1 MVLEDKSA
9 NGTMD
14 RLRLEINRSFI
25 HKRKGTF
32 ELDINL
38 SLPLEGITGILG
50 HSGSGKTTLLRCIAG
65 LEALESGRISVGDDV
80 WHSSERSVP
89 TYQRSIGYVFQE
101 ASLFE
106 HLTGKEN
113 LEFASKRSDVDFE
126 KKFFDKIIATLGIE
140 SVLSRYPSQMS
151 GGERQRVA
159 IARALLT
166 KPKLLL
172 MDEPLAA
179 LDISRKKEILNYLE
193 EIKNEFQIPIVYV
206 SHSLNEVA
214 RLSDQVIVLEQ
225 GKIIAQGLPTDVF
238 SRIDLPIEF
247 EDDFGVVLEG
257 KVLEK
262 DHEWQLNCVEFDQA
276 KLWIKDN
283 GEDLGKIVRARIL
296 ARDVSITIENHQDTS
311 ILNRIPAVIF
321 EISPDK
327 DDSMSLIR
335 LSTGKDFI
343 VARITN
349 KSLNAL
355 QLAKGMNVCA
365 QVKSVALVH

>member
-1 MVLEDKSA
+1 MAIEVKSE
-9 NGTMD
+9 NQKVENLCLKISRTF
-14 RLRLEINRSFI
+14 S

-32 ELDINL
+32 QLDIDL
-38 SLPLEGITGILG
+38 SLPLTGITGILG

-65 LEALESGRISVGDDV
+65 LEELEVGQITVGDDV
-80 WHSSERSVP
+80 WHSVSKSVP
-89 TYQRSIGYVFQE
+89 TFQRSIGYVFQE

-113 LEFASKRSDVDFE
+113 LNFALKRADAEIGQS
-126 KKFFDKIIATLGIE
+126 FFDKIVATLGIE
-140 SVLSRYPSQMS
+140 PVLSRYPSQMS

-159 IARALLT
+159 IARAVLT
-166 KPKLLL
+166 KPRLLL

-179 LDISRKKEILNYLE
+179 LDIARKKEVLSYLE
-193 EIKNEFQIPIVYV
+193 EIRNEFDIPIIYV

-214 RLSDQVIVLEQ
+214 RLSDYVIVLER
-225 GKIIAQGLPTDVF
+225 GKIIANGLPTEVF

-262 DHEWQLNCVEFDQA
+262 DSEWQLNCVEFDQA

-283 GEDLGKIVRARIL
+283 GENIEKTVRARIL
-296 ARDVSITIENHQDTS
+296 ARDVSITLENHQDTS
-311 ILNRIPAVIF
+311 ILNRIPAVIA

-335 LSTGKDFI
+335 LSSGKDYI

-349 KSLNAL
+349 KSLHAL
-355 QLAKGMNVCA
+355 QLEKGMSVCA